1 MRRKTGEF
9 GQRDL
14 LSFQVHV
21 ADDIAFQRL
30 SGCQGRAQDPGTR
43 SLRAQ
48 RAQHGEGGGNL
59 GLPGTGRDEGILVS
73 GVGARLRRG
82 DEACPHAHAGGSG
95 REGGGDAAGRSDS
108 AAGKDRD
115 GDCIEDAAEQGEKGK
130 FATDVTARLSAL
142 GDDQVTSRVGRGPC
156 LANRPDLPAGQ
167 GAPACA
173 SSTRAAS
180 GSLQTMSITR
190 TRGRRS
196 LDAFAI
202 HVVGEEVCADRT
214 RGCRADAVE
223 RLDELV
229 DGPSH
234 RGECAEAAGVG
245 HSTDK
250 FGACH
255 GTHGGLLDRD
265 RAPDQVSHGSVEHR
279 LLLSPHGHGDDGIS
293 QGHHGVCSS
302 AGWGPNQGYLV
313 DVLLCWCVRVYWP
326 AARL

>member
-1 MRRKTGEF
+1 
-9 GQRDL
+9 
-14 LSFQVHV
+14 
-21 ADDIAFQRL
+21 
-30 SGCQGRAQDPGTR
+30 
-43 SLRAQ
+43 
-48 RAQHGEGGGNL
+48 
-59 GLPGTGRDEGILVS
+59 
-73 GVGARLRRG
+73 
-82 DEACPHAHAGGSG
+82 
-95 REGGGDAAGRSDS
+95 
-108 AAGKDRD
+108 
-115 GDCIEDAAEQGEKGK
+115 
-130 FATDVTARLSAL
+130 VTARLSAL

-167 GAPACA
+167 GAA
-173 SSTRAAS
+173 SVS
-180 GSLQTMSITR
+180 QFDQ
-190 TRGRRS
+190 GRVGIAPEEVDNPDPGGRS

-293 QGHHGVCSS
+293 QGNGVCSS
-302 AGWGPNQGYLV
+302 AGWGPNPGYLV